1 MVKKVLIFE
10 HFVAKTIE
18 KSTVFHIILISSD
31 NTTSC
36 CHVHRVVLSSKLKF
50 FIHQKTRHL
59 VLSMSLSSS
68 SSSFHIGISLS
79 FQNTIHYEPKY
90 RALICLLC
98 HHAIE
103 VKATEKH
110 LMHNHRINW
119 SERVTFEGKRL
130 VVGTEINRTEFS
142 LAS

>member
-1 MVKKVLIFE
+1 M
-10 HFVAKTIE
+10 
-18 KSTVFHIILISSD
+18 
-31 NTTSC
+31 
-36 CHVHRVVLSSKLKF
+36 
-50 FIHQKTRHL
+50 
-59 VLSMSLSSS
+59 SSS
-68 SSSFHIGISLS
+68 SSHVKIPLS
-79 FQNTIHYEPKY
+79 FQTIIHYEPKY

-130 VVGTEINRTEFS
+130 VVGTEVNRTEFS